1 MINNLVALVDLEKLS
16 FRKVE
21 LILYSLYKAVECYF
35 LPTLND
41 TIKVLI

>member
-21 LILYSLYKAVECYF
+21 LICTAYNIQGLYRNAVS
-35 LPTLND
+35 PHP
-41 TIKVLI
+41 